1 MEVEITD
8 NSKTLGTTFISNI
21 QLRGDKLDLITSLI
35 KHQSLIETEWEDTLS
50 SIREQ

>member
-8 NSKTLGTTFISNI
+8 NSKTLGATFISSI

-35 KHQSLIETEWEDTLS
+35 KHQWLIETECEETLS
-50 SIREQ
+50 LIRE